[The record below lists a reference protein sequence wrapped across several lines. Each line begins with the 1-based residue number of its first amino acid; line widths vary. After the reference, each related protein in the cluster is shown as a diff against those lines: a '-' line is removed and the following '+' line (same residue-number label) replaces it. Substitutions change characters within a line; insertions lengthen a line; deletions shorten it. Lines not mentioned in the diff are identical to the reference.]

1 VSEERGKRDGRSEE
15 EFENSSASDDVAPGS
30 EGRPSDADT
39 TAGESAADAVVPT
52 GKRSTSRS
60 RGSASGVSMSKA
72 PAASTASA
80 KAKTKTGRTRSGK
93 VKADKR
99 PNVFLRLLQF
109 FREVVAELRKV
120 IWPNKKQMV
129 TYTSVVLVFLT
140 FMVAYISGLDLL
152 FIQGVGWLFG

>member
-1 VSEERGKRDGRSEE
+1 MSEERGKRDGRSE

-30 EGRPSDADT
+30 EGRHSDADQ
-39 TAGESAADAVVPT
+39 TAADSSAAAVVPT
-52 GKRSTSRS
+52 GKRSSGRS
-60 RGSASGVSMSKA
+60 RGSAAGVSMSKS
-72 PAASTASA
+72 STAA
-80 KAKTKTGRTRSGK
+80 TKTKTGKARSGK

-129 TYTSVVLVFLT
+129 TYTSVVLVFLA
-140 FMVAYISGLDLL
+140 FMVAFISGLDVL
-152 FIQGVGWLFG
+152 FLKGVGWLFG

>member
-1 VSEERGKRDGRSEE
+1 
-15 EFENSSASDDVAPGS
+15 
-30 EGRPSDADT
+30 
-39 TAGESAADAVVPT
+39 
-52 GKRSTSRS
+52 
-60 RGSASGVSMSKA
+60 MSKPA
-72 PAASTASA
+72 AASTASA
-80 KAKTKTGRTRSGK
+80 KAKPGRTRSGS

-99 PNVFLRLLQF
+99 PNVFMRLLQF

>member
-1 VSEERGKRDGRSEE
+1 MSEERGKRDGRSEE

-72 PAASTASA
+72 PAASTAPA
-80 KAKTKTGRTRSGK
+80 KAKTGRTRSGK

>member
-1 VSEERGKRDGRSEE
+1 MSEERGKRDGRSE

-30 EGRPSDADT
+30 EGRLSDADT
-39 TAGESAADAVVPT
+39 SAGDSSEGAVVPT
-52 GKRSTSRS
+52 GKRSSGRSRS
-60 RGSASGVSMSKA
+60 GAAGVSVSKA
-72 PAASTASA
+72 PAAS
-80 KAKTKTGRTRSGK
+80 AKTKPSKTRSGK

-129 TYTSVVLVFLT
+129 TYTTVVLVFLA
-140 FMVAYISGLDLL
+140 FMVAYISGLDVL
-152 FIQGVGWLFG
+152 FLRGVGWLFG

>member
-1 VSEERGKRDGRSEE
+1 MSEERGKRDGRSEE
-15 EFENSSASDDVAPGS
+15 FENSSDSDDVAPGS
-30 EGRPSDADT
+30 EGRSSDADA
-39 TAGESAADAVVPT
+39 TADESAAEAVVPT

-72 PAASTASA
+72 PAASTAAA
-80 KAKTKTGRTRSGK
+80 KAKTGRTRSGK

-140 FMVAYISGLDLL
+140 FMVAYISGLDVL